1 LAAKIARSVAENILA
16 NGLPI
21 GVLLNVNIPK
31 ISLENFN
38 GTKVCR
44 QALAKWEEDFDER
57 LDPNGKKYYWLTGKF
72 VNYDKGN
79 DTDEWALANGYA
91 SIVPVHFDLTA
102 HNSIGLINQWN
113 IEHGN

>member
-1 LAAKIARSVAENILA
+1 MYVCVYVRTRA
-16 NGLPI
+16 
-21 GVLLNVNIPK
+21 GVQGVT
-31 ISLENFN
+31 
-38 GTKVCR
+38 GGR